1 MEIGLSL
8 TDFLLVT
15 PALALFFASIIPL
28 FMKVIRNNVE
38 QNSFATMIYGLV
50 GVVAAAGLV
59 TSTRGVRTVAM
70 QGALVFD
77 GTTVLA
83 SLAILFLT
91 ALTLTVSR
99 ENLNTQHRQFSEVVF
114 LILNSVI
121 GLLTVL
127 WSNDLVTTF
136 VGIEVM
142 SLCFYIM
149 IAVSGEDRLSK
160 EAAFKYF
167 LLGSFASA
175 IFLYGIALLYGT
187 LGSTHL
193 SVLAQSAELLGVTN
207 RLYVIGIVM
216 TIIGLLFKVS
226 IFPFHAWTPDVYQG
240 APTPISG
247 FMASTTKLVTFV
259 FLIRLFDSGIL
270 LNERSGGLVNAIQ
283 WIAAFSML
291 LGNAGAL
298 MQTSL
303 KRMLAYSSIGHA
315 GYLLM
320 GLLASAVV
328 RPNPFGDASVL
339 FYIITYAVVTL
350 GAFAVVSV
358 LEEREESV
366 VLLSDLRGLSHKHP
380 ILAILMS
387 IFLLSMAG
395 IPPLVGFFGK
405 LFVFTASLSQG
416 FVWLTIWAV
425 ISSIVGVY
433 VYLKPMVLMFM
444 EEREEQRDSVA
455 LKPLSLMS
463 IFIVAVFAVVL
474 GLASESLLSKIL
486 QIVS

>member
-15 PALALFFASIIPL
+15 PAMALFFASIIPL

-50 GVVAAAGLV
+50 GVVAAAGLI
-59 TSTRGVRTVAM
+59 TSTRGVHTVAL
-70 QGALVFD
+70 QGSLVFD
-77 GTTVLA
+77 GITVMA
-83 SLAILFLT
+83 SLALLFLT

-99 ENLNTQHRQFSEVVF
+99 ENLNTQHQQFSEVVF

-127 WSNDLVTTF
+127 WSNDLVITF

-149 IAVSGEDRLSK
+149 IAVSGEQRLSK

-175 IFLYGIALLYGT
+175 IFLYGIALLYGS
-187 LGSTHL
+187 LGSTQL
-193 SVLAQSAELLGVTN
+193 PVLAQSAELLGVTN
-207 RLYVIGIVM
+207 RLYVIGMIM
-216 TIIGLLFKVS
+216 TIVGLLFKVS

-247 FMASTTKLVTFV
+247 FMASTTKLVVFV
-259 FLIRLFDSGIL
+259 FLLRLFDTGIL
-270 LNERSGGLVNAIQ
+270 LHEKSTGLIHVIQ
-283 WIAAFSML
+283 WIAAISML
-291 LGNAGAL
+291 LGNAGAIV
-298 MQTSL
+298 QTSF
-303 KRMLAYSSIGHA
+303 KRLLAYSSIGHA

-320 GLLASAVV
+320 GLLASSVV

-366 VLLSDLRGLSHKHP
+366 ILLSDFRGLAKRHP
-380 ILAILMS
+380 VLSILMTL
-387 IFLLSMAG
+387 FMLSMAG

-405 LFVFTASLSQG
+405 LFIFTASLSQG

-433 VYLKPMVLMFM
+433 IYLRPMVLMFM
-444 EEREEQRDSVA
+444 EESETQTPSVA
-455 LKPLSLMS
+455 LKPLSMMS

-474 GLASESLLSKIL
+474 GLASESLLSSIL
-486 QIVS
+486 KIVS

>member
-1 MEIGLSL
+1 MEIGVSL

-28 FMKVIRNNVE
+28 FMKVIRNNEE

-50 GVVAAAGLV
+50 GVVAAAGFV
-59 TSTRGVRTVAM
+59 TSARGVRAPAV
-70 QGALVFD
+70 QGALIFD
-77 GTTVLA
+77 GTTVMAALA
-83 SLAILFLT
+83 VLFVT
-91 ALTLTVSR
+91 ALTLTVAR
-99 ENLNTQHRQFSEVVF
+99 ENKNTQHRQFSEVVF

-121 GLLTVL
+121 GLFTVL

-149 IAVSGEDRLSK
+149 IAVSGEERLSK
-160 EAAFKYF
+160 ESAFKYF

-175 IFLYGIALLYGT
+175 IFLYGIALLYGS
-187 LGSTHL
+187 LGSTQL
-193 SVLAQSAELLGVTN
+193 SALAQSAELLGVTN
-207 RLYVIGIVM
+207 RLYVIGIIM

-240 APTPISG
+240 APTPIAG

-259 FLIRLFDSGIL
+259 FLLRLFDTGIL
-270 LNERSGGLVNAIQ
+270 LHEKSSGLINVIQ

-291 LGNAGAL
+291 FGNAGAL
-298 MQTSL
+298 IQTSF
-303 KRMLAYSSIGHA
+303 KRILAYSSIGHA

-320 GLLASAVV
+320 GLLASSVV

-339 FYIITYAVVTL
+339 FYIITYAFVTF
-350 GAFAVVSV
+350 GAFAVISV
-358 LEEREESV
+358 LEEREESII
-366 VLLSDLRGLSHKHP
+366 LMSDLRGLSRKHP
-380 ILAILMS
+380 VLSILMS

-425 ISSIVGVY
+425 ISSIIGVY
-433 VYLKPMVLMFM
+433 IYLKPIVSMFM
-444 EEREEQRDSVA
+444 EEQEEGRDTIS

-463 IFIVAVFAVVL
+463 IFLVAIFAVAM
-474 GLASESLLSKIL
+474 GLASDSLLSSIL
-486 QIVS
+486 KIVS